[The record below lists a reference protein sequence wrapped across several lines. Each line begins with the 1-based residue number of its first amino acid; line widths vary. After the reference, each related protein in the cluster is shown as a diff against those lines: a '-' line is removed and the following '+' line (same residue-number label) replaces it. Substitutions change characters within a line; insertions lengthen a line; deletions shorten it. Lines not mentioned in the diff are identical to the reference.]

1 MITREIR
8 EVREMRDE
16 IREIREIRL
25 LPNAD
30 LASGLGPDFA
40 LPQHQDEKTPFATA
54 STCCPREIRTP

>member
-30 LASGLGPDFA
+30 LASGLGPDSA
-40 LPQHQDEKTPFATA
+40 
-54 STCCPREIRTP
+54 PR

>member
-16 IREIREIRL
+16 IREIRDEIREIRL

-40 LPQHQDEKTPFATA
+40 IRLAPA
-54 STCCPREIRTP
+54 PR

>member
-30 LASGLGPDFA
+30 LASGLAPA
-40 LPQHQDEKTPFATA
+40 
-54 STCCPREIRTP
+54 PR

>member
-8 EVREMRDE
+8 EVREIRDE

-30 LASGLGPDFA
+30 LASGLGPA
-40 LPQHQDEKTPFATA
+40 
-54 STCCPREIRTP
+54 PR

>member
-8 EVREMRDE
+8 EVREIRDE

-30 LASGLGPDFA
+30 LASGLAPA
-40 LPQHQDEKTPFATA
+40 
-54 STCCPREIRTP
+54 PR

>member
-16 IREIREIRL
+16 IREIRDEIREIRL

-30 LASGLGPDFA
+30 LASGLGPA
-40 LPQHQDEKTPFATA
+40 
-54 STCCPREIRTP
+54 PR